1 MILALWVRMST
12 RRHICYFSMTCRHC
26 QAFLGEL
33 TKTPYAKEFQLI
45 CVDPSPSRP
54 PLPTWLRVV
63 PSLQI
68 IGESEPRAGSNAT
81 NNWLFERRQRDSA
94 AASSAG
100 IRTSGGEKTLEERSV
115 PLVMP
120 VYSPDIARAEPSSR
134 ATTAAPAAAANG
146 GGGAEPSPWHMQEMG
161 ASKMSDN
168 YSFLTD
174 AFTIEKGGSMS
185 RILRNFEQLGGTL
198 AGGGGAAAPATPRTK
213 KEEALMHDFE
223 AFSRARDA
231 DIPGPSKRI

>member
-1 MILALWVRMST
+1 
-12 RRHICYFSMTCRHC
+12 MTCRHC

>member
-1 MILALWVRMST
+1 MST

-33 TKTPYAKEFQLI
+33 TKTPYAREFQLL

-54 PLPTWLRVV
+54 PLPSWLRVV

-68 IGESEPRAGSNAT
+68 VGETEPRVGANAV
-81 NNWLFERRQRDSA
+81 NNWLFERRQRDTAS
-94 AASSAG
+94 ASSGG

-120 VYSPDIARAEPSSR
+120 VYSPDVARAEPSSR
-134 ATTAAPAAAANG
+134 ATTGAPAAANG

-185 RILRNFEQLGGTL
+185 RILRNFEQLGGTV
-198 AGGGGAAAPATPRTK
+198 GGSASGGAASATPRTK

-223 AFSRARDA
+223 AFSRSRDA
-231 DIPGPSKRI
+231 DIPGPTKRI

>member
-1 MILALWVRMST
+1 
-12 RRHICYFSMTCRHC
+12 MTCRHC

-33 TKTPYAKEFQLI
+33 TKTPYAREFQLI

-54 PLPTWLRVV
+54 PLPSWLRVV

-68 IGESEPRAGSNAT
+68 VGESEPRAGANAV
-81 NNWLFERRQRDSA
+81 NNWLFERRQRDTAS
-94 AASSAG
+94 ASSGG

-120 VYSPDIARAEPSSR
+120 VYSPDVARAEPSSR
-134 ATTAAPAAAANG
+134 ATTGAPAAANG

-185 RILRNFEQLGGTL
+185 RILRNFEQLGGTV
-198 AGGGGAAAPATPRTK
+198 GGSASGGAASATPRTK

>member
-1 MILALWVRMST
+1 MQ
-12 RRHICYFSMTCRHC
+12 RHVCYFSMTCRHC

-33 TKTPYAKEFQLI
+33 TKTPYAREFQLI

-54 PLPTWLRVV
+54 PLPSWLRGV

-68 IGESEPRAGSNAT
+68 MGEKDPRQGPNAT

-94 AASSAG
+94 TASASAG
-100 IRTSGGEKTLEERSV
+100 IRTSGGERTLEERSV

-120 VYSPDIARAEPSSR
+120 VYSPDLGRAEPSSR
-134 ATTAAPAAAANG
+134 ATTVAPAASN

-174 AFTIEKGGSMS
+174 AFTLEKGGGMS
-185 RILRNFEQLGGTL
+185 RILRNFEQLGGTVSNS
-198 AGGGGAAAPATPRTK
+198 ASTTQATPRTK
-213 KEEALMHDFE
+213 KEEALLQDFE
-223 AFSRARDA
+223 AFSRSRDA
-231 DIPGPSKRI
+231 DLPGPPKRM

>member
-68 IGESEPRAGSNAT
+68 VGESEPRAGPNAT
-81 NNWLFERRQRDSA
+81 NNWLFERRQRDSAA

-134 ATTAAPAAAANG
+134 ATTAAPAAANG

-185 RILRNFEQLGGTL
+185 RILRNFEQLGGTV

>member
-1 MILALWVRMST
+1 MST

-33 TKTPYAKEFQLI
+33 TKTPYAREFQLI
-45 CVDPSPSRP
+45 CVDPSAARP
-54 PLPTWLRVV
+54 PLPSWLRVV

-68 IGESEPRAGSNAT
+68 VGESEPRAGAGAV
-81 NNWLFERRQRDSA
+81 NNWLFERRQRDT
-94 AASSAG
+94 ASTASAG

-120 VYSPDIARAEPSSR
+120 VYSPDVARAEPSSR
-134 ATTAAPAAAANG
+134 ATTAAPAAANG

>member
-1 MILALWVRMST
+1 LILALWVRMST

-68 IGESEPRAGSNAT
+68 VGESEPRAGPNAT
-81 NNWLFERRQRDSA
+81 NNWLFERRQRDSAA

-134 ATTAAPAAAANG
+134 ATTAAPAAANG

-185 RILRNFEQLGGTL
+185 RILRNFEQLGGTV

>member
-1 MILALWVRMST
+1 MST

-33 TKTPYAKEFQLI
+33 TKTPYAREFQLL

-54 PLPTWLRVV
+54 PLPSWLRVV

-68 IGESEPRAGSNAT
+68 VGESEPRAGANAV
-81 NNWLFERRQRDSA
+81 NNWLFERRQRDTAS
-94 AASSAG
+94 ASSAG

-120 VYSPDIARAEPSSR
+120 VYSPDITRAEPSSR
-134 ATTAAPAAAANG
+134 AATAAPAAANG
-146 GGGAEPSPWHMQEMG
+146 GGGVEPSPWHMQEMG

-174 AFTIEKGGSMS
+174 AFTIEKGGSMN
-185 RILRNFEQLGGTL
+185 RILRNFEQLGGTV
-198 AGGGGAAAPATPRTK
+198 GGSASGGAASATPRTK

-223 AFSRARDA
+223 AFSRSRDA
-231 DIPGPSKRI
+231 DIPGPTKRI

>member
-1 MILALWVRMST
+1 
-12 RRHICYFSMTCRHC
+12 MTCRHC

-33 TKTPYAKEFQLI
+33 TKTPYAREFQLI
-45 CVDPSPSRP
+45 CVDPSSSRP
-54 PLPTWLRVV
+54 PLPSWLRVV

-68 IGESEPRAGSNAT
+68 VGESEPRAGANAV
-81 NNWLFERRQRDSA
+81 NNWLFERRQRDA
-94 AASSAG
+94 ASSASSAG

-134 ATTAAPAAAANG
+134 AATAAPAAASG

-174 AFTIEKGGSMS
+174 AFTIEKGGSMN
-185 RILRNFEQLGGTL
+185 RILRNFEQLGGTV
-198 AGGGGAAAPATPRTK
+198 GGSASGGAASATPRTK

-223 AFSRARDA
+223 AFSRSRDA
-231 DIPGPSKRI
+231 DIPGPTKRI